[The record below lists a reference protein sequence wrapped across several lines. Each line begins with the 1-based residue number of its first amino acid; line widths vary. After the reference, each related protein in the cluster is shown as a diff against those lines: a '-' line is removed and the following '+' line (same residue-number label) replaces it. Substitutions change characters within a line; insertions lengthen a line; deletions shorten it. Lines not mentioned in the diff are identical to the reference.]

1 MAYSIFFQAHDWIMK
16 QIKVCIFALNFDN
29 KRPLKGDEF
38 LHLKIITPPPKTSDG
53 SGMTATFDFR
63 SWTYIY
69 IYEYNVHVRLFRCV
83 AK

>member
-1 MAYSIFFQAHDWIMK
+1 MSQISGTSTVKKACLFLFFSGPRLNHEASKSRFAFLLRIFG
-16 QIKVCIFALNFDN
+16 N

-63 SWTYIY
+63 S
-69 IYEYNVHVRLFRCV
+69 
-83 AK
+83 